1 MKGESKA
8 MLTCKQASEIISQS
22 YDRRLS
28 WREQWNLRIH
38 LFICDAC
45 ARFAR
50 QMRFIRQAML
60 RFSQEQLEADEQIR
74 LSAAA
79 ADRIKRKLGRHQ
91 NR

>member
-1 MKGESKA
+1 

-38 LFICDAC
+38 LFICNAC

-50 QMRFIRQAML
+50 QMRFIRQAMR
-60 RFSQEQLEADEQIR
+60 RFSQEQSEADKQIR
-74 LSAAA
+74 LSADA
-79 ADRIKRKLGRHQ
+79 ADRIKRELGRHQ